1 MHECLDKVVAS
12 LFQLR
17 PLHDRDQ
24 RVEGKLRLVE
34 ALISE
39 LQKFDGFG
47 SGRRSLIHLLLTG
60 ELPCSPLH
68 GCCPGSAH
76 IWCLRWEVTLASSSV
91 PSRAP
96 TLVPVAARSAR
107 LAPGGS
113 LMHLLP
119 PGEMLCC
126 SEWLSSLLSPQS
138 ESKTHVRVM
147 HVSAKLHGKADG
159 HACWQLQA
167 ATTR

>member
-34 ALISE
+34 ALVSE

-60 ELPCSPLH
+60 ELPCVPLH
-68 GCCPGSAH
+68 GCFP
-76 IWCLRWEVTLASSSV
+76 RQ
-91 PSRAP
+91 R
-96 TLVPVAARSAR
+96 
-107 LAPGGS
+107 
-113 LMHLLP
+113 MHLVSVL
-119 PGEMLCC
+119 GIHHGFRQCCVLCTYT
-126 SEWLSSLLSPQS
+126 EVIAPQ
-138 ESKTHVRVM
+138 
-147 HVSAKLHGKADG
+147 
-159 HACWQLQA
+159 
-167 ATTR
+167 